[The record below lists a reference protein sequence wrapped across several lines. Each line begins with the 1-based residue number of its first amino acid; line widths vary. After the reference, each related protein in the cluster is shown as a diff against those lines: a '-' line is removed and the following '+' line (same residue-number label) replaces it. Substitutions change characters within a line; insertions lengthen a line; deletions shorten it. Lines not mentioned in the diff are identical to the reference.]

1 MEGGVDA
8 GGARRR
14 LRRARARTPS
24 AAVGFIP
31 ASRLVSILADAAPI
45 AATSEDMRRASAGID
60 LLIARVASIF
70 SQR

>member
-14 LRRARARTPS
+14 LRRARARTP
-24 AAVGFIP
+24 
-31 ASRLVSILADAAPI
+31 AAPI